1 MEDRREVIEGN
12 RDEVMLGTAL
22 GLEER
27 KGTVIEPLGFV
38 ELPLPSKQCRQRRQV
53 GRHRGMPAPEQL
65 RAQHD
70 GVPRERLAT
79 QPVAGRM
86 LEPAEI
92 VVDVRG
98 RVALTTC
105 VRVEDGQRTLIAQ
118 ARVHEAREV
127 VIAHRQQTERRRHR
141 EMRGAMRS
149 LDACHDRFEHRRRVL
164 VAPLGDRRVR
174 QFPTGP
180 ARLARPACP
189 LLCHA

>member
-12 RDEVMLGTAL
+12 RDEVMLGTVL
-22 GLEER
+22 GLEDRE
-27 KGTVIEPLGFV
+27 GTVVEPLGFG
-38 ELPLPSKQCRQRRQV
+38 ELPLPIEQCRQRRDV

-70 GVPRERLAT
+70 GVPRERLAA

-86 LEPAEI
+86 FEPAEV

-98 RVALTTC
+98 LVPLTPC
-105 VRVEDGQRTLIAQ
+105 VRFEDGQRTLIAQ
-118 ARVHEAREV
+118 ARIHEAREG
-127 VIAHRQQTERRRHR
+127 VIAHRQQIERCRHL

-149 LDACHDRFEHRRRVL
+149 FDARHDRFEHRRRVL
-164 VAPLGDRRVR
+164 VAPLGHRRVRAR
-174 QFPTGP
+174 QFPTC
-180 ARLARPACP
+180 RACR